1 MYCPRGSRQHC
12 TGKNPVQCRL
22 NNIWSLFRDL
32 YFKLVNFLDD
42 NQLLQVLRQ
51 HCSNLADIT
60 QEKSQADIEQKDKIV
75 GNRLTKGN
83 CLRLSNTGRG
93 SVQGQR
99 CQLKNKKLE
108 LWLGSWSLRVS
119 CNIDLEPL
127 GLCNSDPLKQSR
139 GTCLQMFFK
148 KGSLEYFAK
157 FTGKQLCWR
166 LFLIKLQTFGS
177 ATFLKR
183 DSNSGVSCRY
193 WEIFRNSFFY
203 RTAPVDAS
211 VSPTTVK

>member
-108 LWLGSWSLRVS
+108 L
-119 CNIDLEPL
+119 
-127 GLCNSDPLKQSR
+127 
-139 GTCLQMFFK
+139 
-148 KGSLEYFAK
+148 
-157 FTGKQLCWR
+157 
-166 LFLIKLQTFGS
+166 
-177 ATFLKR
+177 
-183 DSNSGVSCRY
+183 
-193 WEIFRNSFFY
+193 
-203 RTAPVDAS
+203 
-211 VSPTTVK
+211 

>member
-1 MYCPRGSRQHC
+1 MYCPRSSRQHC

-32 YFKLVNFLDD
+32 YFKPVNFLDD
-42 NQLLQVLRQ
+42 NRLLQVLRQ
-51 HCSNLADIT
+51 HCSNLVDIT

-75 GNRLTKGN
+75 RNRLTKGI
-83 CLRLSNTGRG
+83 CLRFSNTGRG

-157 FTGKQLCWR
+157 FTGKQLC
-166 LFLIKLQTFGS
+166 
-177 ATFLKR
+177 
-183 DSNSGVSCRY
+183 
-193 WEIFRNSFFY
+193 
-203 RTAPVDAS
+203 
-211 VSPTTVK
+211 